1 MINSQEIIERSIW
14 SAINE
19 VLIDLD
25 MAIDPNKYLP
35 VSPQN
40 KKLADE
46 AISKLKRYIPVY
58 GPGSSQSKG
67 AKTSPRIV
75 INTRGFIPGAIGL
88 PKILREKKQGIGY
101 TTTEQHFS
109 TLDHMVDVHLV
120 ANNQEDIRLLTDV
133 MFWALPQMG
142 YIKPYLSDSLL
153 DSGNI
158 FIQLANFFDN
168 PNTEA
173 GLLEKVYQFNL
184 TDCLVYEKL
193 TKVKVDD
200 GEAIDLIPIITDVSL
215 ALDQLGYRIDD
226 LVQAE
231 STTAIISW
239 DLPKLLWNK
248 SENLVGN
255 TKTNYL
261 FFTPNIP
268 PEEIIIEEL
277 L

>member
-46 AISKLKRYIPVY
+46 AISKLKRYIPVF

-67 AKTSPRIV
+67 AKASPRIV
-75 INTRGFIPGAIGL
+75 INARGFIPGAIGL
-88 PKILREKKQGIGY
+88 PKILREKKQGLGY

-193 TKVKVDD
+193 AKTTID
-200 GEAIDLIPIITDVSL
+200 GEEVVDILPFITDVSL
-215 ALDQLGYRIDD
+215 ALDQLGYTVDD
-226 LVQAE
+226 LVHTPDTLYYLANDQHIKNHTKL
-231 STTAIISW
+231 SNSKPYLLNNTLIKNNSNFSNHTTR
-239 DLPKLLWNK
+239 
-248 SENLVGN
+248 
-255 TKTNYL
+255 
-261 FFTPNIP
+261 
-268 PEEIIIEEL
+268 
-277 L
+277 